1 MTDLKPARNDARCA
15 QLRSPTPQSPSQ
27 DDGHGHDHGHDHVHD
42 HSHDHAH
49 AHSHGHGHGHGHSHD
64 HGHSHRHGEGASTR
78 ALKIALVLTGA
89 LLVAEAVGGWLA
101 NSLALLADAG
111 HMLTDVGALGL
122 SLFVAWFTRQP
133 STSQKTYGYLRW
145 EILAAL
151 INGATLL
158 GISGVILWEA
168 VARLRTPEHVVGGTM
183 LVVAVLGLVVNVI
196 AAWVLHG
203 SAGESLNHRGAYL
216 HVLGDLL
223 ASVGTVVAAILIR
236 TTGWLPIDPIA
247 SIVTTLLVVRSAW
260 RLVRE
265 SVDILLEAAPAHLAI
280 DRVRDRLAA
289 IDGVADV
296 HDLHVWSVSSG
307 LVAMS
312 AHAVVPDLARHDAAL
327 RAIDGAMRDMGI
339 GHVTVQLE
347 RTQIS
352 RCIEALT
359 V

>member
-1 MTDLKPARNDARCA
+1 MR
-15 QLRSPTPQSPSQ
+15 
-27 DDGHGHDHGHDHVHD
+27 
-42 HSHDHAH
+42 
-49 AHSHGHGHGHGHSHD
+49 
-64 HGHSHRHGEGASTR
+64 
-78 ALKIALVLTGA
+78 IALVLTA
-89 LLVAEAVGGWLA
+89 TLLVAEAVGGWLA

-168 VARLRTPEHVVGGTM
+168 IGRLRSPEPVAGGAM
-183 LVVAVLGLVVNVI
+183 LAVAVLGLVVNVI

-223 ASVGTVVAAILIR
+223 ASVGTVIAAAIIR

-247 SIVTTLLVVRSAW
+247 SVVTTLLVVRSAW

-265 SVDILLEAAPAHLAI
+265 SVDVLLEAAPAHLAP
-280 DRVRDRLAA
+280 DAVRERLAA
-289 IDGVADV
+289 VPGVASV
-296 HDLHVWSVSSG
+296 HDLHVWSVNSG

-312 AHAVVPDLARHDAAL
+312 AHAVVPDLALHDTAL

-339 GHVTVQLE
+339 GHVTIQLE
-347 RTQIS
+347 RTAITP
-352 RCIEALT
+352 CVET
-359 V
+359 VTI